1 LSDTNNPRREVPSPE
16 VQSLGSVLQFI
27 PEKSGEA
34 QFFVDTHTLEILD
47 ANTAAENLYGYTR
60 EEFLGMV
67 VTNLSIEPLKTGFAV
82 HRLAGRPEEAESTKE
97 RFHRKKDGVIFP
109 VEIKVGSLF
118 DCEGR
123 RVNHAI
129 VRDIS
134 LRNGPSL

>member
-1 LSDTNNPRREVPSPE
+1 MYDTNNPRREVPAPE

-82 HRLAGRPEEAESTKE
+82 HRLAGNPEEAGSTKE

-123 RVNHAI
+123 QVNHAI